1 MGGGYRGQIKRAC
14 RELGRRGRTFDWVD
28 VHNHIPKGAYHPT
41 EWQLIRFLEHYP
53 GVEVAEQ
60 GNRHRRTKYRLV
72 RYRRKTP

>member
-1 MGGGYRGQIKRAC
+1 
-14 RELGRRGRTFDWVD
+14 VD
-28 VHNHIPKGAYHPT
+28 VDNHIPKGAYHPT